1 MALLH
6 TLHHVKR
13 DFKLW
18 QLNKSLAVGI
28 RNLDLE
34 LKDGDFTFTH
44 ATTSMLK
51 ELEALH
57 HVLFRVPL
65 ISWIRWFYK
74 IRCEQLVSVVLNKE
88 GKVIGYD
95 MFIFNEGE
103 VKDFILHEPFVGVDP
118 AYQGQGLSTKLR
130 QYSISC
136 YDFGVLSAISTV
148 AGVDDIKAIRSAQKA
163 GFVIVKASAKPPG
176 HYMVRSLMKKR

>member
-1 MALLH
+1 M
-6 TLHHVKR
+6 
-13 DFKLW
+13 
-18 QLNKSLAVGI
+18 
-28 RNLDLE
+28 
-34 LKDGDFTFTH
+34 
-44 ATTSMLK
+44 
-51 ELEALH
+51 
-57 HVLFRVPL
+57 
-65 ISWIRWFYK
+65 
-74 IRCEQLVSVVLNKE
+74 
-88 GKVIGYD
+88 
-95 MFIFNEGE
+95 
-103 VKDFILHEPFVGVDP
+103 GVDP